1 MRCLARIFT
10 FGLIVL
16 AAIGPAQSAA
26 SPASDLL
33 HRKAAVLEL
42 LHGKARKALVTA
54 AQDRSFRDY
63 FTTRSAAAKVQLKD
77 RIHRI
82 SLEVQRQFHVEE
94 MCVIT
99 PDGAEIARIVND
111 AIAYDLDDAEH
122 DRPFF
127 RPAFALAPRTV
138 HQSVP
143 YMSDD
148 ARRWVVSYAT
158 PIVVDSE
165 TRAILHYEHGLGTY
179 QAMLNKGLTGGDR
192 FLIALDEGGRIISD
206 SRSAVPIE
214 ARNDSESPD
223 DYFRPF
229 EWAGLSLAELRTRLS
244 GSDTGEIAVDGVTY
258 DVALQPVAGWT
269 LVAVVA
275 R

>member
-1 MRCLARIFT
+1 MKSLVP
-10 FGLIVL
+10 VL
-16 AAIGPAQSAA
+16 AFGILFLAVIGPARSAA
-26 SPASDLL
+26 SPASDLV

-42 LHGKARKALVTA
+42 LHGKARKALVTV

-63 FTTRSAAAKVQLKD
+63 FTTTSAAAKARLKD

-82 SLEVQRQFHVEE
+82 SLEVQRHFHVEE
-94 MCVIT
+94 MCLIA
-99 PDGAEIARIVND
+99 PDGAEIARIANG

-122 DRPFF
+122 NRPFF

-138 HQSVP
+138 HQSAP

-148 ARRWVVSYAT
+148 AGRWVVSYTT
-158 PIVVDSE
+158 PIVVDGE
-165 TRAILHYEHGLGTY
+165 TRAILHYEHGLGVY
-179 QAMLNKGLTGGDR
+179 QAMLNKGLTGEDGFLVAVDGDDR
-192 FLIALDEGGRIISD
+192 VISD
-206 SRSAVPIE
+206 SRAAIPIE
-214 ARNDSESPD
+214 ARNASGSPD
-223 DYFRPF
+223 DYFHRF
-229 EWAGLSLAELRTRLS
+229 EWAGLSLAELRARLGGAS
-244 GSDTGEIAVDGVTY
+244 TGEVTVDGHVY